1 MLRPRAAFTLV
12 EIVISLAVIATMASG
27 CYLGFNAINT
37 YAASSRLFSEAQVAA
52 QNHVDLVL
60 SKEPFDINAA
70 NVSGT
75 FNPCLNKIPLELM
88 TVAELDALATH
99 PTCGVN
105 FPTSAPTAPPAV
117 TDRYYA
123 YYPFY
128 RTGPDKPISKEAF
141 IYQDPQTGAVLV
153 KGILSATI
161 TDTGM
166 TMSFLS
172 ATPTNLNTRK
182 ATVRVSYEFR
192 NRTYDVTM
200 DTLRTANQ

>member
-1 MLRPRAAFTLV
+1 MLRSTGAFTLV

-27 CYLGFNAINT
+27 CYIGFNAINL

-52 QNHVDLVL
+52 QNHIDLVL

-70 NVSGT
+70 NISGS
-75 FNPCLNKIPLELM
+75 FNPCLNKIPVELM
-88 TVAELDALATH
+88 TTAELDALATH
-99 PTCGVN
+99 PSCGVN
-105 FPTSAPTAPPAV
+105 FPTTPPSAPPAV

-128 RTGPDKPISKEAF
+128 RTGSGQPIAKEAF
-141 IYQDPQTGAVLV
+141 IYRDPQTGTVLV
-153 KGILSATI
+153 TGTLSSTI

-166 TMSFLS
+166 TMTFLS
-172 ATPTNLNTRK
+172 TTPTSLNTRK
-182 ATVRVSYEFR
+182 ATVRVAYQFR